1 MTGPATPPALAL
13 CGSNLGGDQP
23 FSCAL
28 RLPGGIFAAHSPAG
42 GRGDLATLAAELC
55 AQHGVTPAD
64 LRELRLDLGPGSYTG
79 LRVVVTFVRFLQ
91 RFGDL
96 PVLACDSLEGMAATA
111 SAGPGPARLRPLLD
125 ARRGRYHC
133 GTLRHDVD
141 GVRHLEPPA
150 AQPLEQVLASLQP
163 GDQVVTT
170 AALVAQLGPALA
182 ARGAIA
188 RPMARFDAAAL
199 FTAPVLL
206 QATAAEQ
213 LEPRYLMGSYA
224 ED

>member
-1 MTGPATPPALAL
+1 MTTPATPPALAL

-28 RLPGGIFAAHSPAG
+28 RLPSGIFAAHSPAG
-42 GRGDLATLAAELC
+42 GRGDLATLAAGLC
-55 AQHGVTPAD
+55 AQHGITPAD
-64 LRELRLDLGPGSYTG
+64 LGELRLDLGPGSYTG
-79 LRVVVTFVRFLQ
+79 LRVVVTFARFLQ

-96 PVLACDSLEGMAATA
+96 RVLACDSLELMAATA
-111 SAGPGPARLRPLLD
+111 STEPGPARLRPLLD
-125 ARRGRYHC
+125 ARRGRYHG
-133 GTLRHDVD
+133 GTLRHDVE

-150 AQPLEQVLASLQP
+150 AQPLERILASLQP
-163 GDQVVTT
+163 GDQVVAT
-170 AALVAQLGPALA
+170 AALAAQLGPELA
-182 ARGAIA
+182 ARGVGVRRLAPIG
-188 RPMARFDAAAL
+188 AAAL

-206 QATAAEQ
+206 QPTAAEQ